1 MDNIKANQTQKMDG
15 LVLLSKIKDETIKLA
30 FFDPQYRGG
39 LDKVK
44 VGDGSIN
51 LKAMIDERFFGDNF
65 RYLTKDDED
74 YLPSDFCYLDEFKTI
89 KDDEFIIE
97 DGTIY
102 KEGEPI
108 TFFSEDLKTYE
119 VVEIDSA
126 EDLVKELEDHYVG
139 EKLGGQVAKWLGY
152 ENDVLYGYHDGSEF
166 MGWYLYNEDDEIE
179 DNE

>member
-1 MDNIKANQTQKMDG
+1 MTQFIVRISKNGLGVMDYYADDWCY
-15 LVLLSKIKDETIKLA
+15 LV
-30 FFDPQYRGG
+30 
-39 LDKVK
+39 
-44 VGDGSIN
+44 DGSID